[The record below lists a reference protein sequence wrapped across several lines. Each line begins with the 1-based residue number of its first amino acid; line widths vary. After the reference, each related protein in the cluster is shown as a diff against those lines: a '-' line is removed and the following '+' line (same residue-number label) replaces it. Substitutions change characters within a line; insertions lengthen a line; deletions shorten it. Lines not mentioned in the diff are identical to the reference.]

1 MADDLL
7 GHAID
12 LLGDRRVGAVELR
25 FLAGRL
31 SESLRDVVLIA
42 KSRGVRLEAPGP

>member
-1 MADDLL
+1 MTEDLL
-7 GHAID
+7 GHATD

-31 SESLRDVVLIA
+31 SESLRVVVRIA
-42 KSRGVRLEAPGP
+42 ESRGARLEVPGP